1 MEDSQEEIKRKRPR
15 KAKEERVNVDIDKQV
30 LSESKIVR
38 TDEQSEDELIEVQEP
53 ERNPKTHRVF
63 IRGKERYLTE
73 AAINV
78 ASKDKSLRLEIPQD
92 SKFKAPHFKKCKDC

>member
-1 MEDSQEEIKRKRPR
+1 MEEEEIKRKRPR
-15 KAKEERVNVDIDKQV
+15 RAKE
-30 LSESKIVR
+30 ESKIVR

-78 ASKDKSLRLEIPQD
+78 ASKDKSLRLEIPED